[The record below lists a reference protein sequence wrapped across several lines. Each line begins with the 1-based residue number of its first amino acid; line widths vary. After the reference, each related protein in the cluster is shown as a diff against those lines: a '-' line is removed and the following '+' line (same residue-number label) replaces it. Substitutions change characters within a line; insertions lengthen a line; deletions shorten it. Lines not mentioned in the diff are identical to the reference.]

1 MGLKVLLINP
11 NRMQNPP
18 VIPIG
23 LEYLATALEK
33 HGHDVNILDLCFTSS
48 PIKTLDKT
56 FKDEKFDI
64 AGFSIRNI
72 DSCIYFNNEFYLSEF
87 KKLINC
93 VKNHNIPVILGG
105 AGFSAMPNDI
115 LEYLQADYGIIGPG
129 ENLLPRFLE
138 LWQAEQLENKIF
150 NGWNFGL
157 DDTLIHKRAI
167 KIKYQQYMINEGIIG
182 FSTHTGCQNQCPY
195 CIEANTKVSFKK
207 IANVLEEI
215 EYLVKLGYT
224 HFHLCDS
231 EFNSDLNY
239 SIEFCESLAKKSL
252 YLNDFKWTLYMKP
265 FPYSERLFQ
274 LLHESNAYLI
284 TLSVDS
290 DRRTQT
296 LNNYSY
302 IDLAKIIDFCNK
314 YNIELAID
322 MLTGYPYETI
332 DSTKKMLDFFQ
343 KNRPKTVG
351 ISFYYRIYKN
361 TALEK
366 LIRNDPEL
374 QKLLTR
380 EYSEEDNYLEP
391 VFFSQ
396 YIQEDLEELINDDE
410 LFRIAGI
417 IPGVNYQI

>member
-1 MGLKVLLINP
+1 M
-11 NRMQNPP
+11 
-18 VIPIG
+18 
-23 LEYLATALEK
+23 
-33 HGHDVNILDLCFTSS
+33 
-48 PIKTLDKT
+48 
-56 FKDEKFDI
+56 
-64 AGFSIRNI
+64 
-72 DSCIYFNNEFYLSEF
+72 
-87 KKLINC
+87 
-93 VKNHNIPVILGG
+93 
-105 AGFSAMPNDI
+105 
-115 LEYLQADYGIIGPG
+115 
-129 ENLLPRFLE
+129 
-138 LWQAEQLENKIF
+138 
-150 NGWNFGL
+150 
-157 DDTLIHKRAI
+157 
-167 KIKYQQYMINEGIIG
+167 
-182 FSTHTGCQNQCPY
+182 
-195 CIEANTKVSFKK
+195 
-207 IANVLEEI
+207 EEI

-239 SIEFCESLAKKSL
+239 SIEFCESLGKKSL

-265 FPYSERLFQ
+265 FPYNERLFQ

-332 DSTKKMLDFFQ
+332 DSTKKMIDFFQ

-380 EYSEEDNYLEP
+380 VYSEEDNYLEP